1 MRGRAIA
8 IAVAGCVAACASTPD
23 PTQNATP
30 SPQAN
35 NGDAAHS
42 FRGPLLPDR
51 PLARA
56 YNDAARALSQA
67 DDNPLIRWEYRVWC
81 ETGYRSPGDAGPG
94 QEVDGLLD
102 PARDLVSPRGFFH
115 SNLARTPMP
124 SGGARFLDNAWYFGA
139 DGLGVIVVRTPD
151 GLVIVDTMTT
161 PEEFEQVV
169 LNEMP
174 AAELDPADIRYV
186 FLGHMHADHTGG
198 ANVIQRLAPN
208 AKVVMGAPDA
218 AIVDQAREALRAG
231 GTPPDGATVR
241 WRTRPTDPAEAAAL
255 HETRLRSIPNRIDIR
270 VQPEPGLTTGW
281 ARIRIGAS
289 TEVVAV
295 LNPGHTPGQMSVIIP
310 VEHQGATHQLLV
322 MSGNDNPDEAA
333 QYALSMDY
341 LRSIAAQVGA
351 DTLINTHGYQ
361 SAMFYHLR
369 QLQADPAAAN
379 PFLMGAN
386 GVDRFLGIFA
396 DCQRATHQRLE
407 DGTWLAF

>member
-8 IAVAGCVAACASTPD
+8 IALAGCVAACASTPD

-35 NGDAAHS
+35 SGDAAHP
-42 FRGPLLPDR
+42 FRGPFLPDR

-81 ETGYRSPGDAGPG
+81 ETGYRSPGDAGAG
-94 QEVDGLLD
+94 QEVDALID

-115 SNLARTPMP
+115 SSFARTPMP
-124 SGGARFLDNAWYFGA
+124 PGGARFLDNAWYFGA

-169 LNEMP
+169 LIEMP
-174 AAELDPADIRYV
+174 AAGLDPAAIGYI

-198 ANVIQRLAPN
+198 ANIIQSLAPN

-231 GTPPDGATVR
+231 STPPDGATVR
-241 WRTRPTDPAEAAAL
+241 WRTRPTDPAEAVAL
-255 HETRLRSIPNRIDIR
+255 HETRLRSIPNRIDVR
-270 VQPEPGLTTGW
+270 VQPEPGLTTGS
-281 ARIRIGAS
+281 ARIRVGPS

-310 VEHQGATHQLLV
+310 VEHQGGTNQLLV

-369 QLQADPAAAN
+369 QLQADPSAAN